1 MVSVSC
7 SIAYLYL
14 SFSMPSP
21 GGLSGCTPRRPMVQV
36 LTKQQK
42 RKEHY
47 ILIPLKISKEVFKF
61 LDKCKTPNKC
71 VLALLGATAYCQAL
85 SLSLKSK
92 GLGVLSK
99 TRATTAPLGWVT
111 TPTPPGQLGYP
122 GTRGRCLQK
131 AHLKFMDHQELLQ

>member
-1 MVSVSC
+1 
-7 SIAYLYL
+7 
-14 SFSMPSP
+14 
-21 GGLSGCTPRRPMVQV
+21 MVQV

-61 LDKCKTPNKC
+61 LDKCKTPNKY
-71 VLALLGATAYCQAL
+71 VLALQGATAYCQAL

-92 GLGVLSK
+92 SLGVLSK

-111 TPTPPGQLGYP
+111 TQYLQANWDTLEPGADAYRRP
-122 GTRGRCLQK
+122 I
-131 AHLKFMDHQELLQ
+131 